1 MRMARLRLVAKPTLK
16 NVAVSAEPMPLLCF
30 GTQLITL
37 VMFGEAKRPR
47 TCFIFRHASFQTCT
61 GRS

>member
-1 MRMARLRLVAKPTLK
+1 VAKPTLK

-37 VMFGEAKRPR
+37 LMFGEAKRPR
-47 TCFIFRHASFQTCT
+47 TYLIFRHASFQTCT